1 MKSHIINFI
10 LLISFIA
17 AFASCKSEQQK
28 LVEQID
34 GAWQVVDI
42 NLVEPETGNV
52 NLPESGTI
60 NFERCKIGKSNMQFC
75 KGNYLFNGNKAQFFQ
90 YQSGNVGEELE
101 AINILQSDLLVGLN
115 YNLSGHY
122 KINILDENNVTLEGN
137 ILLVDDA
144 GENKSYHATFN
155 LKK

>member
-10 LLISFIA
+10 LLISLIA

-34 GAWQVVDI
+34 GTWQIIDI
-42 NLVEPETGNV
+42 NLIEPVTDNV
-52 NLPESGTI
+52 DLPESGTI
-60 NFERCKIGKSNMQFC
+60 KFEKCKIGKNNMQFC
-75 KGNYLFNGNKAQFFQ
+75 EGNYLFNGNQAQSFQ

-101 AINILQSDLLVGLN
+101 AINILQSDLLVPLN
-115 YNLSGHY
+115 YNLGGHY
-122 KINILDENNVTLEGN
+122 KVNNLDKNNVTLEGN
-137 ILLVDDA
+137 ILLVDDT
-144 GENKSYHATFN
+144 GENKSYHATFI